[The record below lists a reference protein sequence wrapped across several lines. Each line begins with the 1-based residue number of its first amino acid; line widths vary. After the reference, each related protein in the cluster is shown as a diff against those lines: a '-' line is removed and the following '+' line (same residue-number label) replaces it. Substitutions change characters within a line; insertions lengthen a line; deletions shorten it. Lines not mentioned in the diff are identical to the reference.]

1 MKKFIHI
8 FFLFGF
14 IISSTVIFGQTSN
27 DESKDFNK
35 TIKNLS
41 TAAATGYVGPAIS
54 SFGSNLNTG
63 WVTKAPSAAKNSFS
77 LEIKIIAM
85 GSIIDDAQKTFSTV
99 GAFNF
104 TESQAQDIATSAT
117 TNISAQQEIKNQLL
131 SKSWNLKISGPTIMG
146 TENEHV
152 VLDFQGQT
160 IQANGNSYA
169 LKNYDLSDVKG
180 FLNDL
185 SIFPTAAIQ
194 LGIGTLYGTSIAVRW
209 FPKVNIKDIG
219 DFTYWG
225 FGGMHNPAVWFNQEF
240 PIDIAVGG
248 FYQDLKVGTIFETK
262 ASMFGLYAS
271 KTFGSVIAFTPYVAL
286 TTESSKTTVQY
297 DYTYDVTSGGTTTQK
312 TQHISFDMDGT
323 NSVGFTTGVS
333 FKLAVLNLNI
343 DYKFANIKTASA
355 GITFGF

>member
-1 MKKFIHI
+1 MKKLTLTL
-8 FFLFGF
+8 FLFSF
-14 IISSTVIFGQTSN
+14 IIFSTTAFSQN
-27 DESKDFNK
+27 DNKDFNQ

-41 TAAATGYVGPAIS
+41 TSAATGYVGPAIS

-63 WVTKAPSAAKNSFS
+63 WVTKAPSAAKNSFN

-85 GSIIDDAQKTFSTV
+85 GSIIDDAQKVFSTV
-99 GAFNF
+99 GSFNF
-104 TESQAQDIATSAT
+104 TDAQATDIANSFNNADASVRTS
-117 TNISAQQEIKNQLL
+117 IKEELL
-131 SKSWNLKISGPTIMG
+131 KQPWTLKISGPTIMG
-146 TENEHV
+146 SDNQNV
-152 VLDFQGQT
+152 MLDFQGQT
-160 IQANGNSYA
+160 VQINNQTYV
-169 LKNYDLSDVKG
+169 LPNYSLTDVKG

-194 LGIGTLYGTSIAVRW
+194 LGIGTLYGTSLAVRW
-209 FPKVNIKDIG
+209 FPTVNIKDLG

-248 FYQDLKVGTIFETK
+248 FYQDMKVGTIFETK

-286 TTESSKTTVQY
+286 TSESSKTTVQY
-297 DYTYDVTSGGTTTQK
+297 DYTYDVNSGGTITQK
-312 TQHISFDMDGT
+312 TENISFEMDGA
-323 NSVGFTTGVS
+323 NSTGFTVGAA
-333 FKLAVLNLNI
+333 FKLAILNLNI

-355 GITFGF
+355 GLTFGF

>member
-1 MKKFIHI
+1 VKKLTRLI
-8 FFLFGF
+8 FLFSF
-14 IISSTVIFGQTSN
+14 IIFSTTAFSQN
-27 DESKDFNK
+27 DNTDFNQ

-41 TAAATGYVGPAIS
+41 TSAATGYVGPAIS

-63 WVTKAPSAAKNSFS
+63 WVTKAPSAAKNSFN

-85 GSIIDDAQKTFSTV
+85 GSIIDDAQKVFSTV
-99 GAFNF
+99 GSFNF
-104 TESQAQDIATSAT
+104 TDAQAQEIAASASP
-117 TNISAQQEIKNQLL
+117 NPLEQASIKNELL
-131 SKSWNLKISGPTIMG
+131 SHAWNLKISGPTIMG
-146 TENEHV
+146 ADNQNV
-152 VLDFQGQT
+152 VLDFQGQQVQGYT
-160 IQANGNSYA
+160 LQ
-169 LKNYDLSDVKG
+169 NYNLTDVKG

-194 LGIGTLYGTSIAVRW
+194 LGIGTLYGTSLAFRW
-209 FPKVNIKDIG
+209 FPTVNIKDLG

-271 KTFGSVIAFTPYVAL
+271 KTIGSVIAFTPYVAL
-286 TTESSKTTVQY
+286 TSETSTTTVQY
-297 DYTYDVTSGGTTTQK
+297 DYTYDMNSGGNITQK
-312 TQHISFDMDGT
+312 TENISFEMDGA
-323 NSVGFTTGVS
+323 NSTGFTVGAA
-333 FKLAVLNLNI
+333 FKLAILNLNI

-355 GITFGF
+355 GLSFGF